1 MLNRQPQVIDLEED
15 IIMEEKNDSE
25 DMEEL
30 AAEPI

>member
-30 AAEPI
+30 AAERI